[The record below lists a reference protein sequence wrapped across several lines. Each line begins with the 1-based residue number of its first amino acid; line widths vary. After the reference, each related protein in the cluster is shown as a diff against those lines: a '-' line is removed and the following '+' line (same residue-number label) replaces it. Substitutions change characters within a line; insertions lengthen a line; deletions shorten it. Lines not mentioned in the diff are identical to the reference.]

1 MKLNLKNQK
10 REAEVQ
16 KIDSDSR
23 VISVALQP
31 KHLFH
36 ELSTMNYITKF

>member
-16 KIDSDSR
+16 KIDNDSR
-23 VISVALQP
+23 IINVAFATETP
-31 KHLFH
+31 VSRIIDD
-36 ELSTMNYITKF
+36 ELY